1 MDDVRSTSAS
11 WLIWHPRQLVLR
23 RQHGWLLGA
32 RRSNERFTDEQR
44 LHSESSE
51 RRNDN
56 LPELDL

>member
-1 MDDVRSTSAS
+1 MDDVRRTSGAR
-11 WLIWHPRQLVLR
+11 LIRHPRQLVLCC
-23 RQHGWLLGA
+23 QYGWLLGA